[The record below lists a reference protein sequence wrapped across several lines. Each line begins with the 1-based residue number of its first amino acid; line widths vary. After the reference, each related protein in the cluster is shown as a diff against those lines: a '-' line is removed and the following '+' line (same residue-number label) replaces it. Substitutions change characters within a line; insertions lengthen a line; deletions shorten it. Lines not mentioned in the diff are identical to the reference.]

1 MNTEPALPADASGTL
16 ALRFLRRSFEA
27 AVGLGVRWKARFVMR
42 VRAGK
47 ELQTMATKSD
57 LNAASEALVAMPL
70 PDMLA
75 GMGLAVAR
83 ANAEMAKNPGPNG
96 TVMTVQSATID
107 LNIAISVD
115 TTTTTSAGGSLAL
128 KAFSVNASY
137 ARTFGFKEEA
147 SSRIQMTLAI
157 TPPQPAAA

>member
-1 MNTEPALPADASGTL
+1 MHTDPALPADASG
-16 ALRFLRRSFEA
+16 ARAMQFLRRSFET
-27 AVGLGVRWKARFVMR
+27 AVGLAVRWKARFVVR
-42 VRAGK
+42 VQPGK
-47 ELQTMATKSD
+47 ELENMATKSD

-70 PDMLA
+70 PAMLA
-75 GMGLAVAR
+75 GMGLAVAK

-115 TTTTTSAGGSLAL
+115 TTTTTEVGGSLAL